1 MDPACLGFGHDLAPW
16 HSTYMPR
23 ECLDSLHALSSESSS

>member
-1 MDPACLGFGHDLAPW
+1 MDPVCLGFGHDLAPW